1 VQRPFAIAPPRPRED
16 GRTARRDP
24 QTQEDAIM
32 QSEYDSIPQVDTEAQ
47 ISDQIVKRIR
57 KLSWMGR
64 DEETVRLA
72 QFLAQM
78 PHSSTVLGAPLET
91 D

>member
-1 VQRPFAIAPPRPRED
+1 MQ
-16 GRTARRDP
+16 TAL
-24 QTQEDAIM
+24 EH
-32 QSEYDSIPQVDTEAQ
+32 IPQVDREAQ
-47 ISDQIVKRIR
+47 ISDEIVKRIR
-57 KLSWMGR
+57 KLRWMGH

-78 PHSSTVLGAPLET
+78 PHSAVLAGAPLET

>member
-1 VQRPFAIAPPRPRED
+1 
-16 GRTARRDP
+16 
-24 QTQEDAIM
+24 M
-32 QSEYDSIPQVDTEAQ
+32 QSITEHVPQVDTEARVC
-47 ISDQIVKRIR
+47 DELVKRIR
-57 KLSWMGR
+57 KLNWMGR